1 MFTYKSI
8 GLKGKKYLL
17 KRMSRSSCGNYR
29 NRSSAIAPRHR
40 VGLGPKYKRTNNISC
55 FQLRPASG
63 HKNHLTCNPS
73 WYWTAACMASSNLS
87 TRSFQALFRESQA
100 EFNYKTNCNSLSV
113 RCMILTIRN
122 KQVGQVSIEKETLMK
137 VENTSP
143 VPHLY
148 FSWQWA
154 YQGPHMQRWA
164 QSPVWWPCRAP
175 LAVHRFPLLL
185 PRIQNWASEH
195 HVKPHQ
201 NQEKTPHRASGPQ
214 GSLGEIS
221 TALFHFPSSY
231 SHFLNKSKQKKYFME
246 NNIL

>member
-1 MFTYKSI
+1 MFTYKST

-29 NRSSAIAPRHR
+29 NRSSAIAHSHR
-40 VGLGPKYKRTNNISC
+40 VGLVPKYKRTNNTSC

-63 HKNHLTCNPS
+63 HSNHLTCNPS
-73 WYWTAACMASSNLS
+73 WYWTAACMASSSLS
-87 TRSFQALFRESQA
+87 TRSFQALFSESHA
-100 EFNYKTNCNSLSV
+100 EFNYKQNKRRNPLSV
-113 RCMILTIRN
+113 RCMIFNYLEQTD
-122 KQVGQVSIEKETLMK
+122 VSLLSLEKETLTK

-175 LAVHRFPLLL
+175 LAVHQFPLLL
-185 PRIQNWASEH
+185 PRIQNRASEH
-195 HVKPHQ
+195 HGKPHQ
-201 NQEKTPHRASGPQ
+201 NQEKMPHRASCPQ

-221 TALFHFPSSY
+221 TVLFPKF
-231 SHFLNKSKQKKYFME
+231 
-246 NNIL
+246 I